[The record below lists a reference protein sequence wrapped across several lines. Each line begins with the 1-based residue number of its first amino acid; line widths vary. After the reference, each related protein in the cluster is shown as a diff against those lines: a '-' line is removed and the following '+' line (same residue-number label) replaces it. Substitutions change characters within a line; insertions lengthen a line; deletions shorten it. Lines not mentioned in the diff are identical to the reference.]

1 MGRQSAAAKVEKQIQ
16 SGNGSAPQSAMTQL
30 TQERSVQPLLQ
41 KSWTIEDS
49 EELYRIKGWGEP
61 YFSINA
67 AGHVTVS
74 PKGDRGGSL
83 DLYELVNAL
92 KRRNLGLPLLIRF
105 SDILED
111 RIERLNACFARAIA
125 RYSYPG
131 SYRGVFPVKCN
142 QQRHLIEDLV
152 RFGKPHQFGLE
163 AGSKPELM
171 IALALLDT
179 PGALLICNGYK
190 DQEYVETAMLAQRLG
205 HTPIIVLEQIEEV
218 ELVIAAS
225 RKLQIQPILGIRAK
239 LSAKGIG
246 RWGTSAGD
254 RAKFGLT
261 VPEIIQAVEQLRS
274 AEMLNSLQ
282 LLHFHIGSQISA
294 ISVLKDAIREAGQ
307 IYVELVNLGAN
318 MQYLDV
324 GGGLGVDYDGSKTN
338 FYASKNYSMQN
349 YANDVVAAVKDACQG
364 RSIAVPTL
372 VSESGRAIA
381 SHQSVLVFDVL
392 GTSDVISESPEP
404 PSDQDPLVL
413 RNLYETYQSITVD
426 NYQEAYHDATQ
437 FKDEAI
443 SIFGFGYISLTDR
456 ARAERLYWAC
466 CRKILEIVRQQDYVP
481 DDLEDLEKIMASIYY
496 VNLSVFQS
504 SPDAWAIDQLFPIMP
519 IHRLDEEP
527 TRRGTLADL
536 TCDSDGKID
545 QFIDLRDV
553 KYVLELHA
561 LEKPEGESQASGIK
575 SQEQQSTD
583 SLPPSPLSPSPQSP
597 HAPYYLGMFLNG
609 AYQEIMGNLHNL
621 FGDTNAIHIKLT
633 PKGYQIEHV
642 VKGDTMREVLSYVQY
657 DSEDLIENIR
667 RRSEQALQENRIT
680 LEESQLL
687 LQNYEHSLSRYTY
700 LAP

>member
-1 MGRQSAAAKVEKQIQ
+1 MTEPTNQSEKQSQ
-16 SGNGSAPQSAMTQL
+16 SL
-30 TQERSVQPLLQ
+30 TRSVSQAELQ
-41 KSWTIEDS
+41 NGPQATWTIEDS
-49 EELYRIKGWGEP
+49 EELYRINGWGEP

-74 PKGDRGGSL
+74 PMGDRGGSL
-83 DLYELVNAL
+83 DLYELTNAL
-92 KRRNLGLPLLIRF
+92 KQRNLGLPLLIRF

-111 RIERLNACFARAIA
+111 RIERLNACFSRAIA
-125 RYSYPG
+125 RYSYAG
-131 SYRGVFPVKCN
+131 DYRGVFPVKCN

-179 PGALLICNGYK
+179 PGSLLICNGYK
-190 DQEYVETAMLAQRLG
+190 DQEYIETAMLARRLG

-218 ELVIAAS
+218 ELVIEAS
-225 RKLQIQPILGIRAK
+225 RKLNIEPILGVRAK

-261 VPEIIQAVEQLRS
+261 IPEIIRAVEQLRS
-274 AEMLNSLQ
+274 TDMLNSLQ
-282 LLHFHIGSQISA
+282 LLHFHIGSQISS
-294 ISVLKDAIREAGQ
+294 ISVIKDAIREAGQ
-307 IYVELVNLGAN
+307 IYGELVKLGAN
-318 MQYLDV
+318 MNYLDV

-349 YANDVVAAVKDACQG
+349 YANDVVAAMKDACQQRG
-364 RSIAVPTL
+364 IAVPTL

-392 GTSDVISESPEP
+392 GTSDVISEIPELP
-404 PSDQDPLVL
+404 ADDDPLVL
-413 RNLYETYQSITVD
+413 RNLYETYQSISVD

-437 FKDEAI
+437 FKEEAV
-443 SIFGFGYISLTDR
+443 SMFGFGYISLTDR
-456 ARAERLYWAC
+456 ARVERLYWAC
-466 CRKILEIVRQQDYVP
+466 CRKILEIARQQDYVP

-496 VNLSVFQS
+496 VNFSVFQS
-504 SPDAWAIDQLFPIMP
+504 APDAWAIDQLFPIMP
-519 IHRLDEEP
+519 IHRLNEEP
-527 TRRGTLADL
+527 TCRGTLADL

-553 KYVLELHA
+553 KYVLELHPLKKNLPA
-561 LEKPEGESQASGIK
+561 EDGQFATGADSASH
-575 SQEQQSTD
+575 SQST
-583 SLPPSPLSPSPQSP
+583 
-597 HAPYYLGMFLNG
+597 HEPYYLGMFLSG

-621 FGDTNAIHIKLT
+621 FGDTNTVHIKLT

-642 VKGDTMREVLSYVQY
+642 VKGDTMREVLGYVQY
-657 DSEDLIENIR
+657 DAEDLIENIR
-667 RRSEQALQENRIT
+667 RRSEQALQEHQIT

-687 LQNYEHSLSRYTY
+687 LQNYERSLSRYTY
-700 LAP
+700 LSS

>member
-1 MGRQSAAAKVEKQIQ
+1 MGKRQSIASEPAQTNSHNTTASQYSSAERSPQ
-16 SGNGSAPQSAMTQL
+16 SLPNGSSTQS
-30 TQERSVQPLLQ
+30 
-41 KSWTIEDS
+41 SWTIEDS

-67 AGHVTVS
+67 AGHITVS

-92 KRRNLGLPLLIRF
+92 KLRNVGLPLLIRF

-111 RIERLNACFARAIA
+111 RIERLNACFAKAIA
-125 RYSYPG
+125 RYSYAG

-163 AGSKPELM
+163 AGSKPELL
-171 IALALLDT
+171 IALATLDT

-190 DQEYVETAMLAQRLG
+190 DQEYIETAMLARRLG
-205 HTPIIVLEQIEEV
+205 HTPIIVLEQFEEV
-218 ELVIAAS
+218 DLVIEAS
-225 RKLQIQPILGIRAK
+225 RQLQIEPILGVRAK

-261 VPEIIQAVEQLRS
+261 VPEIIQTVEKLRE
-274 AEMLNSLQ
+274 AKMLNALQ
-282 LLHFHIGSQISA
+282 LLHFHIGSQIPA
-294 ISVLKDAIREAGQ
+294 ISVIKDAIREASQ
-307 IYVELVNLGAN
+307 VYVELSKLGAN

-349 YANDVVAAVKDACQG
+349 YANDVVAQVRDICHE
-364 RSIAVPTL
+364 REVPVPIL

-392 GTSDVISESPEP
+392 GTSDVLADDP
-404 PSDQDPLVL
+404 PSLDDKAPLVI
-413 RNLYETYQSITVD
+413 RNLHETYQSITVD

-437 FKDEAI
+437 FKEEAV
-443 SIFGFGYISLTDR
+443 SMFGFGYISLTDR
-456 ARAERLYWAC
+456 AIAERLYWSC
-466 CRKILEIVRQQDYVP
+466 CRKILSIARQQEYVP

-504 SPDAWAIDQLFPIMP
+504 APDSWAIDQLFPILP

-527 TRRGTLADL
+527 TNRATLADL
-536 TCDSDGKID
+536 TCDSDGKIN

-553 KYVLELHA
+553 KSVLELHP
-561 LEKPEGESQASGIK
+561 LR
-575 SQEQQSTD
+575 
-583 SLPPSPLSPSPQSP
+583 PPSATPHPSST
-597 HAPYYLGMFLNG
+597 HEPYYLAMFLNG

-621 FGDTNAIHIKLT
+621 FGDTNAVHIKLS

-642 VKGDTMREVLSYVQY
+642 VKGDTMTEVLGYVQY
-657 DSEDLIENIR
+657 DSEDLIESIR
-667 RRSEQALQENRIT
+667 RQTEQALQEKQIT
-680 LEESQLL
+680 LQESQLL

-700 LAP
+700 LT

>member
-1 MGRQSAAAKVEKQIQ
+1 MPRQTVAAQAGKSVESTENGATQQHSSASVPQAPASELQ
-16 SGNGSAPQSAMTQL
+16 SKP
-30 TQERSVQPLLQ
+30 R
-41 KSWTIEDS
+41 WTIEDS
-49 EELYRIKGWGEP
+49 EELYRINGWGEP

-74 PKGDRGGSL
+74 PQGDRGGSL

-92 KRRNLGLPLLIRF
+92 KQRNLGLPLLIRF

-111 RIERLNACFARAIA
+111 RIERLNACFAKAIA
-125 RYSYPG
+125 RYNYKG
-131 SYRGVFPVKCN
+131 VYRGVFPTKCN

-171 IALALLDT
+171 IALATLDT
-179 PGALLICNGYK
+179 PGSLLICNGYK
-190 DQEYVETAMLAQRLG
+190 DREYVETATLAQRLG
-205 HTPIIVLEQIEEV
+205 HTPIIVIEQIEEV
-218 ELVIAAS
+218 DLAIEAA
-225 RKLQIQPILGIRAK
+225 RKIGIKPILGVRAK

-261 VPEIIQAVEQLRS
+261 VPEIIRAVEQLR
-274 AEMLNSLQ
+274 AADMLDCLQ
-282 LLHFHIGSQISA
+282 LLHYHIGSQISA
-294 ISVLKDAIREAGQ
+294 ITVIKEAIREASQ
-307 IYVELVNLGAN
+307 IYVELARLGAN
-318 MQYLDV
+318 MKYLDV
-324 GGGLGVDYDGSKTN
+324 GGGLSVDYDGSKTN

-349 YANDVVAAVKDACQG
+349 YANDVVAEVKEACEE
-364 RSIAVPTL
+364 RKIPMPTL

-392 GTSDVISESPEP
+392 GTSDVLPDVPEP
-404 PSDQDPLVL
+404 PDEKDPLVI
-413 RNLYETYQSITVD
+413 RNLYETYQSINVE

-437 FKDEAI
+437 FKEEAV
-443 SIFGFGYISLTDR
+443 SIFGFGYLSLTDR

-466 CRKILEIVRQQDYVP
+466 CAKILEIVRQQDYVP

-496 VNLSVFQS
+496 INLSVFQS
-504 SPDAWAIDQLFPIMP
+504 APDSWAIDQLFPIMP

-561 LEKPEGESQASGIK
+561 LKSKPTEAQPPETQPKTLSSPIIHPN
-575 SQEQQSTD
+575 QSA
-583 SLPPSPLSPSPQSP
+583 
-597 HAPYYLGMFLNG
+597 HEPYYLGMFLNG

-642 VKGDTMREVLSYVQY
+642 VKGDTMKEVLGYVQY
-657 DSEDLIENIR
+657 DSEDLVENIR
-667 RRSEQALQENRIT
+667 RRAEQALQENRIT
-680 LEESQLL
+680 LPEAQLL
-687 LQNYEHSLSRYTY
+687 LQNYEQSLSRYTY
-700 LAP
+700 LSS